1 MEFNL
6 SREQRML
13 LIRSIWAN
21 INEHMGYL
29 KDDRFIFEKVEEDI
43 KKLKE
48 LEVLLWNGENYND

>member
-13 LIRSIWAN
+13 LIRSIWSN
-21 INEHMGYL
+21 INEHLEYL